1 MNYTQRKE
9 LAKRGYTEERLQDFA
24 KNQIVQI
31 GVIVTPAALKKEG
44 GKRVKVL
51 ALQMLHDLD
60 ANIKS
65 LRGHTHIVMG
75 IINTL
80 ADFALR
86 EAIDRI
92 KRTGAFKRNV
102 KKCCNS
108 TQKALDIWK
117 LNSKEIMAGM
127 TPILEDLSTDMCSD
141 MMKHFTSLR
150 VQLHNAFGK
159 HKHANPE
166 LASWIE
172 AASIVCAL
180 SNFVLRN
187 TMDWGKQDFCIDAT
201 EMFRYLDLS
210 LTAGKEWQKLCRLFY
225 PEDMK
230 DAISNHDELVC
241 RATRILAEKCLD
253 IKEIARKAAEIAVNE
268 YADDFDEQQK
278 KDLIQQAKEI
288 EAQVE
293 EEAKTG
299 AKANADYWAH
309 KNKTAKPR
317 TSDVTTEDIELL
329 KQHFA

>member
-24 KNQIVQI
+24 KNQIVQL

-51 ALQMLHDLD
+51 APQMLHDLD

-75 IINTL
+75 VTNTL

-86 EAIDRI
+86 EAIDKI
-92 KRTGAFKRNV
+92 KRAGAFKQDV
-102 KKCCNS
+102 KKYCNS

-117 LNSKEIMAGM
+117 VNSNEIMVGM
-127 TPILEDLSTDMCSD
+127 TEILEDLSTDMCSD
-141 MMKHFTSLR
+141 MMTYFASLR
-150 VQLHNAFGK
+150 MQLHNAFGK
-159 HKHANPE
+159 KKLANPE

-187 TMDWGKQDFCIDAT
+187 TMDWGRQDFCIDAT

-210 LTAGKEWQKLCRLFY
+210 LTAGKEWQKLCRMFY
-225 PEDMK
+225 PEDVQ
-230 DAISNHDELVC
+230 DEISNHDELVY
-241 RATRILAEKCLD
+241 RATKMLAGQCLD
-253 IKEIARKAAEIAVNE
+253 IREIACKLAELAAGEH
-268 YADDFDEQQK
+268 ADDFDEEQRR
-278 KDLIQQAKEI
+278 DLLQQAKEI
-288 EAQVE
+288 TAQIE
-293 EEAKTG
+293 DEKKAE

-309 KNKTAKPR
+309 TKKTAKPR
-317 TSDVTTEDIELL
+317 ASDVTAEDIELL
-329 KQHFA
+329 KQHFT

>member
-9 LAKRGYTEERLQDFA
+9 LAKQGYTEERLQDFA
-24 KNQIVQI
+24 KSQIVQL
-31 GVIVTPAALKKEG
+31 GVIITPTALRKEG
-44 GKRVKVL
+44 NKTVKVL
-51 ALQMLHDLD
+51 APQTLHDLD
-60 ANIKS
+60 AKIKA
-65 LRGHTHIVMG
+65 LRGHTHMVMG
-75 IINTL
+75 ITNAL

-92 KRTGAFKRNV
+92 KRAGAFKQGA
-102 KKCCNS
+102 KKYCNS

-117 LNSKEIMAGM
+117 LNSKEIMTGM

-150 VQLHNAFGK
+150 MQLHNAFGK
-159 HKHANPE
+159 QKHANPE

-172 AASIVCAL
+172 AASIVCML

-187 TMDWGKQDFCIDAT
+187 TIDWGRQDFCIDAT

-225 PEDMK
+225 PEEMQDS
-230 DAISNHDELVC
+230 ISNHDELVY

-278 KDLIQQAKEI
+278 KDLMQQAREI

-293 EEAKTG
+293 EEAKAE

-309 KNKTAKPR
+309 KRKTAKPR
-317 TSDVTTEDIELL
+317 ASDVTTEDIELL
-329 KQHFA
+329 KQHFT